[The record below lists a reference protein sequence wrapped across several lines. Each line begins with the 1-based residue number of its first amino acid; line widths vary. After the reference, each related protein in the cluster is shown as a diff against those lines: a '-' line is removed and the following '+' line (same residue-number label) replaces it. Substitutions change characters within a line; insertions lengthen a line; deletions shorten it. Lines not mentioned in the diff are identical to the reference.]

1 MKTMSDPVELG
12 LPELTEKQIEQ
23 LTEECQDEVTR
34 YVLSILPPKSLSEL
48 SVVCTIDFDTQL
60 SFRVEIDL
68 SQEYDTGHS
77 VDDITDQA
85 ARHGAEWLEKRLR
98 ELKAR

>member
-12 LPELTEKQIEQ
+12 LPELTDGQIEQ

-34 YVLSILPPKSLSEL
+34 YVLSIIPQKSLSEL
-48 SVVCTIDFDTQL
+48 SVVCTVEFDTQL
-60 SFRVEIDL
+60 NLQVEINVA
-68 SQEYDTGHS
+68 QEYDTGHS
-77 VDDITDQA
+77 MDDVTNKA
-85 ARHGAEWLEKRLR
+85 AEHGAEWLEKRLR

>member
-1 MKTMSDPVELG
+1 MSDSVDLG
-12 LPELTEKQIEQ
+12 LPELTDEQIEQ
-23 LTEECQDEVTR
+23 LTEECQEEVTR
-34 YVLSILPPKSLSEL
+34 YVLSMVPQKSLSEL
-48 SVVCTIDFDTQL
+48 SVVCTIDFETQL
-60 SFRVEIDL
+60 NLRVEIDI

-98 ELKAR
+98 ELKAH